1 MNFPRASGILLH
13 PTSLPNDF
21 GIGDFGKTAFDFV
34 DFLSDTKQTYWQ
46 ILPLNPTGYGDSPY
60 QSFSAFAGNTML
72 ISPEK
77 LVEEIFLTNEEI
89 KNKPDFPADKVD
101 YGAVYNWKNEI
112 LLKAFEKFERTE
124 DFESFCVD
132 VAWWLDDY
140 ALYRAIRE
148 NENHKAWFEWNETL
162 RFRDEEAIK
171 KIRGEL
177 SVEIER
183 EKFYQFLF
191 FRQWMN
197 LKKYANE
204 NGVKIIGD
212 LPIFVSS
219 DSADVW
225 SNPKFFKLKSTGAP
239 SVVAGVPPDYFSKTG
254 QLWGNP
260 LYDWENLRADGF
272 EFWKKR
278 VGFGLITADVLRIDH
293 FRGFEAVWEVP
304 AKDKTAE
311 NGSWVKVP
319 GWDLFHTLREN
330 FPEMPFIAED
340 LGDITPEVL
349 SLRDDFNLP
358 GMKILQFAFG
368 NGAENGYL
376 PHNFPN
382 NCAVY
387 TGSHDNN
394 TSRGWYKS
402 ANKHEREF
410 CKKYLRSN
418 GREIHWDFINAAFS
432 SVADTAII
440 QLQDVLGLG
449 GEARMNFPS
458 TIGGNWQWRF
468 RQKDLTAKIK
478 EKLKETTET
487 YGRSG

>member
-1 MNFPRASGILLH
+1 MH

-21 GIGDFGKTAFDFV
+21 GIGDFGRTAYNFV
-34 DFLSDTKQTYWQ
+34 DFLSETKQTYWQ
-46 ILPLNPTGYGDSPY
+46 MLPLNPTGYGDSPY

-77 LVEEIFLTNEEI
+77 LVEENLLSEKELE
-89 KNKPDFPADKVD
+89 NKLNFPAEKVD
-101 YGAVYNWKNEI
+101 YGTVYNWKNEI
-112 LLKAFEKFERTE
+112 LSKAFEKFEKTD
-124 DFESFCVD
+124 DFENFCVD

-140 ALYRAIRE
+140 ALYRAIRQSE
-148 NENHKAWFEWNETL
+148 DHKQWFEWDESL
-162 RFRDEEAIK
+162 RFRDEDALNEK
-171 KIRGEL
+171 REEL
-177 SVEIER
+177 SVEVER

-212 LPIFVSS
+212 LPIFVSA

-225 SNPKFFKLKSTGAP
+225 SNPSFFKLKESGAP

-278 VGFGLITADVLRIDH
+278 IGFGLMMADILRIDH

-304 AKDKTAE
+304 AEDETAE
-311 NGSWVKVP
+311 NGSWVKVS
-319 GWDLFHTLREN
+319 GADLFRTLRDN

-340 LGDITPEVL
+340 LGEITPEVL
-349 SLRDDFNLP
+349 QLRDDFDLP

-368 NGAENGYL
+368 GGAENDYL
-376 PHNFPN
+376 PHNYTK

-402 ANKHEREF
+402 ANKHEKEF
-410 CKKYLRSN
+410 CKKYLKSN
-418 GREIHWDFINAAFS
+418 GRAIHWDFINAAFS

-440 QLQDVLGLG
+440 PLQDVLGLG

-468 RQKDLTAKIK
+468 REKDVSKKIK
-478 EKLKETTET
+478 DKLKEITET
-487 YGRSG
+487 YGRSTFTG

>member
-1 MNFPRASGILLH
+1 MH

-21 GIGDFGKTAFDFV
+21 GIGDFGRTAYNFV
-34 DFLSDTKQTYWQ
+34 DFLSETKQTYWQ
-46 ILPLNPTGYGDSPY
+46 MLPLNPTGYGDSPY

-77 LVEEIFLTNEEI
+77 LVEENLLSKKELE
-89 KNKPDFPADKVD
+89 NKPDFPAEKVD
-101 YGAVYNWKNEI
+101 YGTVYNWKNEI
-112 LLKAFEKFERTE
+112 LSKAFEKFEKTD
-124 DFESFCVD
+124 DFENFCVD

-140 ALYRAIRE
+140 ALYRAIRQSE
-148 NENHKAWFEWNETL
+148 DHKQWFEWDESL
-162 RFRDEEAIK
+162 RFRDEDALNEK
-171 KIRGEL
+171 REEL
-177 SVEIER
+177 SVEVER

-212 LPIFVSS
+212 LPIFVSA

-225 SNPKFFKLKSTGAP
+225 SNPSFFKLKESGAP

-278 VGFGLITADVLRIDH
+278 IGFGLMMADILRIDH

-304 AKDKTAE
+304 AEDETAE
-311 NGSWVKVP
+311 NGSWVKVS
-319 GWDLFHTLREN
+319 GADLFRTLRDN

-340 LGDITPEVL
+340 LGEITPEVL
-349 SLRDDFNLP
+349 QLRDDFDLP

-368 NGAENGYL
+368 GGAENDYL
-376 PHNFPN
+376 PHNYTK

-402 ANKHEREF
+402 ANKHEKEF
-410 CKKYLRSN
+410 CKKYLKSN
-418 GREIHWDFINAAFS
+418 GRAIHWDFINAAFS

-440 QLQDVLGLG
+440 PLQDVLGLG

-468 RQKDLTAKIK
+468 REKDVSKKIK
-478 EKLKETTET
+478 DKLKEITET
-487 YGRSG
+487 YGRSTFTG

>member
-1 MNFPRASGILLH
+1 MNFSRVCGILLH

-21 GIGDFGKTAFDFV
+21 GIGDFGKSAYDFV
-34 DFLSDTKQTYWQ
+34 DFLVETKQKYWQ

-77 LVEEIFLTNEEI
+77 LVEDNFLTVGEI
-89 KNKPDFPADKVD
+89 KNKPKFPDDRVD
-101 YGAVYNWKNEI
+101 YGEVYKWKND
-112 LLKAFEKFERTE
+112 LLYKTTEKIRHSE
-124 DFESFCVD
+124 DFRIFCDD
-132 VAWWLDDY
+132 VGWWLDDY
-140 ALYRAIRE
+140 AIYRAIRQ
-148 NENHKAWFEWNETL
+148 NENHKSWFEWEKSL
-162 RFRDEEAIK
+162 RFRDENSLNEK
-171 KIRGEL
+171 REEL
-177 SVEIER
+177 SAEIER

-204 NGVKIIGD
+204 KGVKIIGD
-212 LPIFVSS
+212 LPIFVSA

-225 SNPKFFKLKSTGAP
+225 SNPSFFKLKESGAP

-304 AKDKTAE
+304 AGDKTAE

-319 GWDLFHTLREN
+319 GWDLFHALRDG

-340 LGDITPEVL
+340 LGEITSEVTK
-349 SLRDDFNLP
+349 LRDDFGLP

-368 NGAENGYL
+368 GGAENGYL
-376 PHNFPN
+376 PHNYSH
-382 NCAVY
+382 NCVVY

-402 ANKHEREF
+402 ANRHEREF
-410 CKKYLRSN
+410 CKKYFKSN

-468 RQKDLTAKIK
+468 RQKDLTDQIK
-478 EKLKETTET
+478 NKLREITET

>member
-13 PTSLPNDF
+13 PTSLPNNF
-21 GIGDFGKTAFDFV
+21 GIGDFGKTAYDFV
-34 DFLSDTKQTYWQ
+34 DFLSETNQTYWQ

-77 LVEEIFLTNEEI
+77 LVEENLLTDKEL
-89 KNKPDFPADKVD
+89 KNKPDFPHDKVD

-112 LLKAFEKFERTE
+112 LLKAFENFEKSGE
-124 DFESFCVD
+124 FESFCDD

-140 ALYRAIRE
+140 ALYRAIRQSE
-148 NENHKAWFEWNETL
+148 DHKPWFEWDETL
-162 RFRDEEAIK
+162 RFRDEEAIDEK
-171 KIRGEL
+171 REKL
-177 SVEIER
+177 TVEIER
-183 EKFYQFLF
+183 EKFYQFVF

-212 LPIFVSS
+212 LPIFVSA

-225 SNPKFFKLKSTGAP
+225 SDPSFFKLKESGAP

-272 EFWKKR
+272 EWWKSR
-278 VGFGLITADVLRIDH
+278 IGFGLITADVLRIDH

-304 AKDKTAE
+304 AEDKTAE
-311 NGSWVKVP
+311 NGTWVKVP
-319 GWDLFHTLREN
+319 GWDLFHALRDG

-349 SLRDDFNLP
+349 RLRDDFNLP

-368 NGAENGYL
+368 GGAENGYL
-376 PHNFPN
+376 PHNYPN

-418 GREIHWDFINAAFS
+418 GRAIHWDFINAAFS

-440 QLQDVLGLG
+440 QLQDVLGLDG
-449 GEARMNFPS
+449 KARMNFPS
-458 TIGGNWQWRF
+458 TTDGNWQWRF
-468 RQKDLTAKIK
+468 REKDLTVKIK
-478 EKLKETTET
+478 EKLKEITET
-487 YGRSG
+487 YGRNS